1 MSKVFIKYL
10 GIYMGVYLV
19 LAAIE
24 IFILKPLVDFIG
36 TNFWIHMGVYSVLL
50 IVINPVICKLIG
62 NMISKETKVIE
73 EIIDSKE
80 SD

>member
-1 MSKVFIKYL
+1 MSKAFIKYL
-10 GIYMGVYLV
+10 GIYMGIYLV

-24 IFILKPLVDFIG
+24 IFILKPLVDFLG
-36 TNFWIHMGVYSVLL
+36 TNFWIHMCVYSVLF
-50 IVINPVICKLIG
+50 IVVNPVICKLIG

-73 EIIDSKE
+73 EIIDNKE